1 VLHSKARRLVRR
13 RHRSIDW
20 SRTRSYGRAVRLALC
35 ALLLLVIGC
44 GGGGDGRCATPRTAT
59 PIDPATTGAITGT
72 VTFEGT
78 PPGMEALRLTG
89 ECASSHPGSVPA
101 GDLIVH
107 DGHVANVFVYVS
119 DGLGDRTFAVPSNPV
134 TIDQKGCL
142 YEPRVV
148 AAVTCQPIRFVNSD
162 AFLHNVH
169 GTPTQSRAWN
179 FGMSV
184 RGSER
189 TVKIDHP
196 EVMVEVRCDV
206 HPWMHAYIGVL
217 DHPYSAVTGPD
228 GRFALNG
235 LPPGDYVVRAWH
247 ERLGTRESRVSIA
260 PKEAKDVAFAYGAG
274 R

>member
-1 VLHSKARRLVRR
+1 MQDSKAT
-13 RHRSIDW
+13 RSIDGA
-20 SRTRSYGRAVRLALC
+20 RTRSYGRAVRFAIG
-35 ALLLLVIGC
+35 AFLLLVTGC
-44 GGGGDGRCATPRTAT
+44 GGGGDDRCATPRTAT
-59 PIDPATTGAITGT
+59 PIDPATAGAITGT
-72 VTFEGT
+72 VTFDG
-78 PPGMEALRLTG
+78 PPPAMDELRLTG
-89 ECASSHPGSVPA
+89 ECASRHSGPVPT

-107 DGHVANVFVYVS
+107 DGHLANVFVYVS
-119 DGLGDRTFAVPSNPV
+119 DGLGARTFAVPSTSV

-142 YEPRVV
+142 YEPHVI
-148 AAVTCQPIRFVNSD
+148 AAQTCQPIRFVNSD

-169 GTPTQSRAWN
+169 GTPSQSPAWN

-217 DHPYSAVTGPD
+217 DHPYSAVTGQD

-235 LPPGDYVVRAWH
+235 LPPGDYVVRAWQ
-247 ERLGTRESRVSIA
+247 ERLGTRESKVSIA
-260 PKEAKDVAFAYGAG
+260 AGETKDVAFAYGTG

>member
-1 VLHSKARRLVRR
+1 MQDSKAT
-13 RHRSIDW
+13 RSIDGA
-20 SRTRSYGRAVRLALC
+20 RTRSYGRAVRFAIG
-35 ALLLLVIGC
+35 AFLLLVTGC

-59 PIDPATTGAITGT
+59 PIDPATAGAITGT
-72 VTFEGT
+72 VTFDGA
-78 PPGMEALRLTG
+78 PPAMDELRLTG
-89 ECASSHPGSVPA
+89 ECASRHSGPVPT

-107 DGHVANVFVYVS
+107 DGHLANVFVYVS
-119 DGLGDRTFAVPSNPV
+119 DGLGARTFAVASTSV

-142 YEPRVV
+142 YEPHVI
-148 AAVTCQPIRFVNSD
+148 AAQTCQPIRFVNSD

-169 GTPTQSRAWN
+169 GTPSQSPAWN

-247 ERLGTRESRVSIA
+247 ERLGTRDSKVSIA
-260 PKEAKDVAFAYGAG
+260 AGETKDVAFAYGGG